1 MKESAIFVLIMN
13 QLTMC
18 IALPFYYV
26 EFPGCWCEITAGR
39 KTTGPISRMLL
50 EEHWRK
56 WGWLSVQA
64 AHWVMLMKR
73 WSVKLILTFI
83 PFRKMWA
90 TFRSRELLDDLPWEK
105 MTTKVVYFTVGGKP
119 EQAEFSS
126 EFPADEIKGV
136 RVCVVNTYALLFAPL
151 CWIVVESF
159 VFLASSCVKVISILV
174 VVSLITSSNCM
185 FLWFKANFTNTNR
198 SAGKAIKLTHVIA
211 ATLR

>member
-1 MKESAIFVLIMN
+1 MKESPIFVLIIN

-39 KTTGPISRMLL
+39 KTAGPISRMLL

-64 AHWVMLMKR
+64 AHWVMLTKR
-73 WSVKLILTFI
+73 WSVKPILTFI

-126 EFPADEIKGV
+126 EFPADEIKGTNQCACLIHMHFCLPLFV
-136 RVCVVNTYALLFAPL
+136 ELL
-151 CWIVVESF
+151 
-159 VFLASSCVKVISILV
+159 
-174 VVSLITSSNCM
+174 
-185 FLWFKANFTNTNR
+185 
-198 SAGKAIKLTHVIA
+198 
-211 ATLR
+211 